1 MVEFGSCPYWVFTKL
16 RVDIMDVITKCSL
29 LKILPSSLFVSTVNP
44 LFIIQLKKKNEEL
57 KAEHVFTFSSFG
69 RKRKTLWSLLH
80 NVQSNIYLFISI
92 YYIFISPCIYLFY
105 YLL

>member
-44 LFIIQLKKKNEEL
+44 LFIIQLKKK
-57 KAEHVFTFSSFG
+57 K
-69 RKRKTLWSLLH
+69 
-80 NVQSNIYLFISI
+80 
-92 YYIFISPCIYLFY
+92 
-105 YLL
+105 

>member
-44 LFIIQLKKKNEEL
+44 LFIIQLKKMKNLRPNMYLHFLPLGEKEKL
-57 KAEHVFTFSSFG
+57 SGPSYTMSSQF
-69 RKRKTLWSLLH
+69 
-80 NVQSNIYLFISI
+80 IYL
-92 YYIFISPCIYLFY
+92 
-105 YLL
+105 YLLRIY